1 MALYRRRV
9 AAGELDADPAQRLAV
24 EKLQILAM
32 RLADYNPARPKR
44 VGLGLFGW
52 GRDRL
57 EEKVVPGLYLYGGV
71 GRGKSMLMDLF
82 FETAPVAL
90 KRRVHF
96 HAFMQE
102 IHKGIAAARAKG
114 VSDPVRPV
122 ADAVADGATLLCFDE
137 MQITDITDA
146 MLVGRLFERLF
157 ERGVVIVTTSNR
169 APDALYK
176 DGLNRNLFLPFI
188 ALIKERLE
196 VHELASAVDHR
207 LDRLQGAPVY
217 HTPLGPAATRA
228 LDAAWTALAGGP
240 GAPLTLTVHG
250 REVVVPAFRNDVAR
264 ASFAELCGA
273 PLGPGDYLALAEAV
287 EVLILDDVPTL
298 GRARNNEAKRFVTLV
313 DALYE
318 AKVRLI
324 CSAAAEP
331 DALYPEG
338 EGAFEFER
346 TASRLHEMRSAG
358 WVRQAAKKD
367 AGPVRAWP
375 ASPGKLETAG

>member
-1 MALYRRRV
+1 
-9 AAGELDADPAQRLAV
+9 
-24 EKLQILAM
+24 M

-44 VGLGLFGW
+44 VGLGRFGW

-82 FETAPVAL
+82 FETAPVSP

-102 IHKGIAAARAKG
+102 IHLGIARARAQG
-114 VSDPVRPV
+114 ASDPVRPV

-137 MQITDITDA
+137 MQISDITDA

-169 APDALYK
+169 APDELYK
-176 DGLNRNLFLPFI
+176 DGLNRQLFLPFI
-188 ALIKERLE
+188 ALIKDRLE
-196 VHELASAVDHR
+196 VHELESATDHR

-217 HTPLGPAATRA
+217 LTPLGPAATAA
-228 LDAAWTALAGGP
+228 LDADWEKLARGP
-240 GAPLTLTVHG
+240 GQPLTLTVHG
-250 REVVVPAFRNDVAR
+250 RAVTLPAYRNGVAR
-264 ASFAELCGA
+264 ASFAGLCCA
-273 PLGPGDYLALAEAV
+273 PLGPADYLAIAEAV
-287 EVLILDDVPTL
+287 DVLILDDIPVL
-298 GRARNNEAKRFVTLV
+298 SRARNNEAKRFVTLI

-318 AKVRLI
+318 AKVRLVS
-324 CSAAAEP
+324 SAAAEP

-338 EGAFEFER
+338 EGVFEFAR
-346 TASRLHEMRSAG
+346 TASRLHEMRGADWG
-358 WVRQAAKKD
+358 R
-367 AGPVRAWP
+367 
-375 ASPGKLETAG
+375 

>member
-1 MALYRRRV
+1 MNDGPMTLYRRRV
-9 AAGELDADPAQRLAV
+9 AEGALDADPAQRLAV
-24 EKLQILAM
+24 EKLQLLAM
-32 RLADYNPARPKR
+32 RLADYNPAKPKR

-57 EEKVVPGLYLYGGV
+57 EQKPVPGLYLYGGV

-82 FETAPVAL
+82 FEAAPVSP

-96 HAFMQE
+96 HAFMLE
-102 IHKGIAAARAKG
+102 MHRGIAAARARG
-114 VSDPVRPV
+114 VTDPVRPV

-169 APDALYK
+169 APDELYK

-188 ALIKERLE
+188 ALIADRLE
-196 VHELASAVDHR
+196 VHELASATDHR
-207 LDRLQGAPVY
+207 LDRLHGAPVY
-217 HTPLGPAATRA
+217 HAPLGAAATAA
-228 LDAAWTALAGGP
+228 LDAAWDQLAGGA
-240 GAPLTLTVHG
+240 GWPLALAVQG
-250 REVVVPAFRNDVAR
+250 REVVIPAFRNDVGR
-264 ASFAELCGA
+264 ASFADLCSR
-273 PLGPGDYLALAEAV
+273 PLGPADYLAIAEAV
-287 EVLILDDVPTL
+287 EVLILDDIPLL
-298 GRARNNEAKRFVTLV
+298 GPSRNNEARRFVTLV

-331 DALYPEG
+331 NALYVEG
-338 EGAFEFER
+338 AGAFEFER

-358 WVRQAAKKD
+358 W
-367 AGPVRAWP
+367 GH
-375 ASPGKLETAG
+375 